1 MSVHEFY
8 RLKALITLEQVNTTN
23 KTNAPLDTSSV
34 VKTSNVT
41 LTDNETQLFARGL
54 GFCLSPRHIDWTEVN
69 ADCDEFARGHL
80 RITEFFHDYTTDNQS
95 DPFYPKSL
103 WTPPTDRDDALNAYL
118 IDVKHDL
125 LTTKHRRIHDNL
137 PKDQRRALRLL
148 KQRHDIVIKSANK
161 GSATVIMDRKWYLDE
176 CYRQLNNPTF
186 YEQQDTD
193 ITDTIQKRGTEY
205 VKRMLNDE
213 LIDKKKNKQTNN
225 TYYIRIPNPD
235 ASIFSLKSRK
245 AHSLFQQSPY

>member
-103 WTPPTDRDDALNAYL
+103 WTPPTDRDGALNAYL

-193 ITDTIQKRGTEY
+193 LTDTIQKRGTEY

>member
-193 ITDTIQKRGTEY
+193 LTDTIQKRGTEY

>member
-34 VKTSNVT
+34 VNTSNVT
-41 LTDNETQLFARGL
+41 LTDNETQLRGL
-54 GFCLSPRHIDWTEVN
+54 GFCPSPRHNDWTEVN
-69 ADCDEFARGHL
+69 ADCDEFARRL

-103 WTPPTDRDDALNAYL
+103 WTPPTDRDDALYAYL

-125 LTTKHRRIHDNL
+125 LTTKHRSIRDNL

-161 GSATVIMDRKWYLDE
+161 GSATVIMDRKRYLDE

-186 YEQQDTD
+186 YEQRDTD
-193 ITDTIQKRGTEY
+193 LTDTIETSYRI
-205 VKRMLNDE
+205 R
-213 LIDKKKNKQTNN
+213 QTNAQ
-225 TYYIRIPNPD
+225 R
-235 ASIFSLKSRK
+235 
-245 AHSLFQQSPY
+245 

>member
-1 MSVHEFY
+1 MSVQEFY

>member
-193 ITDTIQKRGTEY
+193 LTDTIQKRGTEY

-213 LIDKKKNKQTNN
+213 LIDKKKNKQTNKQ
-225 TYYIRIPNPD
+225 YLLHKDPKPRRFYILPKIPEGP
-235 ASIFSLKSRK
+235 
-245 AHSLFQQSPY
+245 

>member
-8 RLKALITLEQVNTTN
+8 RLKALIILEQVNTTN
-23 KTNAPLDTSSV
+23 KTNAPLDTSV
-34 VKTSNVT
+34 VNTSNVT
-41 LTDNETQLFARGL
+41 LTDNETQLRGL
-54 GFCLSPRHIDWTEVN
+54 GFCPSPRHIDWTEVN
-69 ADCDEFARGHL
+69 VDCDEFARRL

-103 WTPPTDRDDALNAYL
+103 WTPPTDRDDALYAYL

-125 LTTKHRRIHDNL
+125 LTTKHRSIRDNL

-176 CYRQLNNPTF
+176 CCRQLNNPTF
-186 YEQQDTD
+186 YEQRDTD
-193 ITDTIQKRGTEY
+193 LTDTIETSYRKR
-205 VKRMLNDE
+205 
-213 LIDKKKNKQTNN
+213 QTNAQ
-225 TYYIRIPNPD
+225 R
-235 ASIFSLKSRK
+235 
-245 AHSLFQQSPY
+245 

>member
-1 MSVHEFY
+1 M
-8 RLKALITLEQVNTTN
+8 KALITLEQVNTTN

-34 VKTSNVT
+34 VNTSNVT
-41 LTDNETQLFARGL
+41 LTDNETQLRGL
-54 GFCLSPRHIDWTEVN
+54 GFCPSPRHNDWTEVN
-69 ADCDEFARGHL
+69 TDCDEFARRL

-103 WTPPTDRDDALNAYL
+103 WTPPTDRDDALYAYL
-118 IDVKHDL
+118 IHVKHDL
-125 LTTKHRRIHDNL
+125 LTTKHRSIRDNL

-186 YEQQDTD
+186 YEQRDTD
-193 ITDTIQKRGTEY
+193 LTDTIETSYRI
-205 VKRMLNDE
+205 R
-213 LIDKKKNKQTNN
+213 QTNAQ
-225 TYYIRIPNPD
+225 R
-235 ASIFSLKSRK
+235 
-245 AHSLFQQSPY
+245 

>member
-23 KTNAPLDTSSV
+23 KTNAPLHTSSV
-34 VKTSNVT
+34 VNTSNVT
-41 LTDNETQLFARGL
+41 LTDNETQLLARGL
-54 GFCLSPRHIDWTEVN
+54 GFCPSPRHIDWTEVT
-69 ADCDEFARGHL
+69 ADCDEFARRL
-80 RITEFFHDYTTDNQS
+80 RITEFFHHYTTDNQS

-103 WTPPTDRDDALNAYL
+103 WTPPTDRDDALNAHL
-118 IDVKHDL
+118 IDVKPDL
-125 LTTKHRRIHDNL
+125 LTTKHRRIRDNL

-193 ITDTIQKRGTEY
+193 LTDTMQKRVTEY

-213 LIDKKKNKQTNN
+213 LIDKKTNKQT
-225 TYYIRIPNPD
+225 IP
-235 ASIFSLKSRK
+235 IT
-245 AHSLFQQSPY
+245 

>member
-1 MSVHEFY
+1 
-8 RLKALITLEQVNTTN
+8 
-23 KTNAPLDTSSV
+23 
-34 VKTSNVT
+34 
-41 LTDNETQLFARGL
+41 
-54 GFCLSPRHIDWTEVN
+54 
-69 ADCDEFARGHL
+69 
-80 RITEFFHDYTTDNQS
+80 
-95 DPFYPKSL
+95 
-103 WTPPTDRDDALNAYL
+103 
-118 IDVKHDL
+118 
-125 LTTKHRRIHDNL
+125 
-137 PKDQRRALRLL
+137 
-148 KQRHDIVIKSANK
+148 
-161 GSATVIMDRKWYLDE
+161 MDRKWYLDE